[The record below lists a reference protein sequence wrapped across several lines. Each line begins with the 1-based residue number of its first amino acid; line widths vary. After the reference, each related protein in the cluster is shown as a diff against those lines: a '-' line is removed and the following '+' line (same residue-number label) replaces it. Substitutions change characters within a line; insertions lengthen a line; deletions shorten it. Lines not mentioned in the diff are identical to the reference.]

1 MDKNSSLKK
10 LSLVIYT
17 LSLSSS
23 VMNILMDLQIDK
35 ARLKKIYRL
44 YSIDKYIILPTEY
57 HL

>member
-1 MDKNSSLKK
+1 MNKNSSLKK
-10 LSLVIYT
+10 LSSVIYT